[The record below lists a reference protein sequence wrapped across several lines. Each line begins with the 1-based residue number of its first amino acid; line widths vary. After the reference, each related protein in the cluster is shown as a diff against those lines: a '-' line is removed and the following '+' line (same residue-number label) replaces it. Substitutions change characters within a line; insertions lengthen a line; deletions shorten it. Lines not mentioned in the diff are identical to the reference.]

1 MIDTLILNREKFR
14 QPGFFKKL
22 NLKKNNYIVLTLH
35 RPSNVDNIENLEK
48 ILDSIF
54 SVIKNQPIIFPVH
67 PRTIINMNKISLNT
81 HNIHIVEPQPYLEF
95 NYLVENSMA
104 VITDSGGIT
113 EETTFLGIPC
123 LTLRKNTER
132 PETVKMGTNVLVG
145 NSTNLIQKALKEIL
159 SGKWKSGSIPQRWDG
174 KSGERIVN
182 SIEKILNC

>member
-1 MIDTLILNREKFR
+1 
-14 QPGFFKKL
+14 
-22 NLKKNNYIVLTLH
+22 
-35 RPSNVDNIENLEK
+35 
-48 ILDSIF
+48 
-54 SVIKNQPIIFPVH
+54 
-67 PRTIINMNKISLNT
+67 MNKISLNT